1 MKNRN
6 LWAKVASLFVFVL
19 LALAWA
25 GVGLA
30 WDADRANVEHT
41 GDHIF
46 TEAGSVDLRGTLKI
60 DGTEVTATA
69 AQLNGV
75 RTALE
80 INGDLTL
87 ANDETIDNATDAK
100 VSVTFDDDAAVLGE
114 LVLESDNAV
123 ANVADN
129 DSVGVVFKAYD
140 SATAKTEYASI
151 DLEATDVTDGTE
163 DGRLTLN
170 FLSGGAAK
178 AVNIGSTSAG
188 VMAMTLPAGMEANVD
203 GKFAIVGGDATTG
216 LMVQK
221 AAVTSGTGTTHTV
234 TFAVA
239 FGAAPIVTC
248 TYTEDPGDVRP
259 IWVSSV
265 TTTNFVAN
273 ITADKNFGYQ
283 AIGTR
288 P

>member
-1 MKNRN
+1 MKKATN
-6 LWAKVASLFVFVL
+6 LWAVVVILFVAAL
-19 LALAWA
+19 LASPGYAWM
-25 GVGLA
+25 
-30 WDADRANVEHT
+30 ADRDDVEHT
-41 GDHIF
+41 GKHVF
-46 TEAGSVDLRGTLKI
+46 NEQGSVDLRGTLKI

-100 VSVTFDDDAAVLGE
+100 VRVTFDDDAAVLGE
-114 LVLESDNAV
+114 LLLESDNAV

-129 DSVGVVFKAYD
+129 DSVGIVFKAYD

-163 DGRLTLN
+163 DGRVTLN

-188 VMAMTLPAGMEANVD
+188 AMALTLPAGMEANVD
-203 GKFAIVGGDATTG
+203 GKFAVVGGDATTA

-221 AAVTSGTGTTHTV
+221 AAVTSGTGTTHAV
-234 TFAVA
+234 TFAVE

-259 IWVSSV
+259 IFVTSV
-265 TTTNFVAN
+265 TTAGFTAN
-273 ITADKNFGYQ
+273 ITADKNFGYI
-283 AIGTR
+283 AVGTR